1 MTKLTIVSGFT
12 TIAQG
17 RVDVG
22 DIDLN
27 DTTILDLKRKIQQF
41 LMDEVPPEQL
51 HLWWRGYRLDGDDQ
65 PLLRTCLGATQEGES
80 LDVEAMETLVL
91 FLTVPLERRRCNS
104 DESSSSSSSNGGPF
118 SPFRARSLSDLIT
131 AIRQELATTSS
142 SSSPKDHESALLSCN
157 IV

>member
-17 RVDVG
+17 RVDLG
-22 DIDLN
+22 DIHLI
-27 DTTILDLKRKIQQF
+27 DTTILDLKLQIREY
-41 LMDEVPPEQL
+41 LMDDNVPTEQL

-65 PLLRTCLGATQEGES
+65 PVLQACVGANQGEA
-80 LDVEAMETLVL
+80 LDPEAMETLVL
-91 FLTVPLERRRCNS
+91 FLTIPLERRRCDS
-104 DESSSSSSSNGGPF
+104 DESSSSSPGGPF
-118 SPFRARSLSDLIT
+118 SPFRARSLSDLIS

-142 SSSPKDHESALLSCN
+142 PKDESRLSCN